1 MLAASEG
8 CELEMR
14 PNKIVLADILPRDKN
29 GFDLV
34 RLVAAIAVIFGHS
47 FHIFPTGGYS
57 EPVTQLIQK
66 NYTGTLAVGV
76 FFFLS
81 GILVTQSFA
90 LNASPARFLLMR
102 AFRIYPGAI
111 VCLAIISFVIGPVV
125 TTLPVMDYFASRQ
138 VYCYFADH
146 VSLLSIFPIQC
157 WGLPG
162 VFTENRI
169 PSAPNGSL
177 WTLTPEIICYVYVL
191 AFGMLGFIKTR
202 IKILATLVAI
212 LVVHS
217 VAPRAVLYFSDVEYS
232 DILKVGLFFMAG
244 VFAYSIR
251 DILPIKT
258 LYALPLV
265 VAATVLQ
272 GTFVQEYALY
282 LALFYSVLVISASRP
297 IRRVKLP
304 GDYSYGVYI
313 YGWPIQQ
320 TVAHFFPT
328 LTSYPSNLITIPSAL
343 FAGYLSWKFV
353 EEPALLF
360 ARSFSLRRRTST
372 AA

>member
-1 MLAASEG
+1 
-8 CELEMR
+8 MR
-14 PNKIVLADILPRDKN
+14 PDKLVLADILPRDKN
-29 GFDLV
+29 AFDLV
-34 RLVAAIAVIFGHS
+34 RLLAAVAVIFGHS
-47 FHIFPTGGYS
+47 FYIFPTGGYL
-57 EPVTQLIQK
+57 EPVTQLIER

-90 LNASPARFLLMR
+90 LNPSPARFVLMR

-111 VCLAIISFVIGPVV
+111 VCLAIISFVIGPAV

-146 VSLLSIFPIQC
+146 VSLLSIFPINC
-157 WGLPG
+157 WDLPG
-162 VFTENRI
+162 VFTGNRI

-191 AFGMLGFIKTR
+191 AFGVLRLIKTR
-202 IKILATLVAI
+202 FRILATLVAI

-217 VAPRAVLYFSDVEYS
+217 VAPGAVLYFSDVEYS

-265 VAATVLQ
+265 VAAAFLQ
-272 GTFVQEYALY
+272 GTVVQEYALY
-282 LALFYSVLVISASRP
+282 LAMFYSVLVISSSKP
-297 IRRVKLP
+297 VRRVKIP

-320 TVAHFFPT
+320 TVAHFFPD
-328 LTSYPSNLITIPSAL
+328 LTSYPSNLITVPAAL
-343 FAGYLSWKFV
+343 FAGYLSWEFIEK
-353 EEPALLF
+353 PALAF
-360 ARSFSLRRRTST
+360 ARGLGSPSPARTEMG
-372 AA
+372 